1 MADSTSIEQP
11 FPIFFDK
18 AGKPLDSGYVYI
30 GEYGKN
36 PQTDPIQTFWDEALT
51 QPAVQ
56 PIRTINGYYS
66 QNGSPAK
73 LYISGSA
80 CSITVL
86 DKNKLLVF
94 SDLKSNLSFLLGQF
108 FF

>member
-66 QNGSPAK
+66 RYGTPSRVFIQG
-73 LYISGSA
+73 LA
-80 CSITVL
+80 CSITVR
-86 DKNKLLVF
+86 DKN
-94 SDLKSNLSFLLGQF
+94 QI
-108 FF
+108 